1 MNNTDEDSRW
11 MALALE
17 LARQGQ
23 GHVEPNPMVGCVIVR
38 DGQVLGRGWHQRFG
52 EPHAE
57 INALADCTA
66 SLDKSTFYV
75 TLEPCCHQGKTPPC
89 VDAVIAARPAR
100 VVIAQQDP
108 FPKVQGGGIAKLLAA
123 GISVEV
129 GRLGDQ
135 ARKLNAPY
143 LKRQATGLPWIIA
156 KWAMTLDGKIA
167 TRTGSSRWIS
177 GAAARAQVHALRGR
191 VDGVMVGSQTAKLDD
206 PLLTARPS
214 GPRTAARIVVD
225 SAASL
230 SPQSQLA
237 RTARD
242 FPTMVAVGPN
252 ARPERLDQLVH
263 AGCEILLCDAPD
275 HAGRIMQL
283 LSQLGAR
290 GMTNILVEG
299 GSQLLATLLEQ
310 HQIDEVHSYIA
321 PKLVGGVAA
330 PTPIGGTGLSEMAE
344 AITLKDIETETVDDT
359 LLVQGLIDWGN
370 FPETEAT

>member
-1 MNNTDEDSRW
+1 MNDSEEDSRW

-17 LARQGQ
+17 LASQGQ
-23 GHVEPNPMVGCVIVR
+23 GYVEPNPMVGCVIVR
-38 DGQVLGRGWHQRFG
+38 AGQVLGRGWHQRFG

-57 INALADCTA
+57 INAIADCTA
-66 SLDKSTFYV
+66 SIENSTFYV

-100 VVIAQQDP
+100 VVVAQQDP

-135 ARKLNAPY
+135 AQKLNAPY
-143 LKRQATGLPWIIA
+143 LKRQATGLPWVIA

-177 GAAARAQVHALRGR
+177 GPAARQKVHELRGR
-191 VDGVMVGSQTAKLDD
+191 VDGVMVGSQTAKLDN
-206 PLLTARPS
+206 PMLTARPS

-225 SAASL
+225 SEASL
-230 SPQSQLA
+230 SPQSHLA
-237 RTARD
+237 RTAKD
-242 FPTMVAVGPN
+242 ALVIVAVGST
-252 ARPERLDQLVH
+252 ARPERLDQLAH
-263 AGCEILLCDAPD
+263 AGCEILLCDARD
-275 HAGRIMQL
+275 HAGRLMQL
-283 LSQLGAR
+283 LAQLGQR
-290 GMTNILVEG
+290 GMTNLLAEG

-310 HQIDEVHSYIA
+310 RQIDEVHSYIA

-330 PTPIGGTGLSEMAE
+330 PTPIGGVGLSEMAD
-344 AITLKDIETETVDDT
+344 AITLKEVETETLDDT
-359 LLVQGLIDWGN
+359 LLVRGLIDWRN
-370 FPETEAT
+370 

>member
-1 MNNTDEDSRW
+1 MNDSEEDSRW

-38 DGQVLGRGWHQRFG
+38 DSQVLGRGWHQRFG

-57 INALADCTA
+57 VNAIADCTA
-66 SLDKSTFYV
+66 SMANSTFYV
-75 TLEPCCHQGKTPPC
+75 TLEPCCHCGKTPPC

-108 FPKVQGGGIAKLLAA
+108 FPKVQGGGIARLLAA

-129 GRLGDQ
+129 GRLEDQ

-177 GAAARAQVHALRGR
+177 GPAARERVHSLRGR

-206 PLLTARPS
+206 PMLTARPS

-225 SAASL
+225 SEASL
-230 SPQSQLA
+230 SPQSKLA
-237 RTARD
+237 RTAKD
-242 FPTMVAVGPN
+242 VLVIVAVGSR
-252 ARPERLDQLVH
+252 ARSERLDQLAH
-263 AGCEILLCDAPD
+263 AGCEILFCDAPD

-283 LSQLGAR
+283 LAQLGTR

-299 GSQLLATLLEQ
+299 GSQLIATLLEQ
-310 HQIDEVHSYIA
+310 KQIDEVHSYIA
-321 PKLVGGVAA
+321 PKLIGGIAA
-330 PTPIGGTGLSEMAE
+330 PTPIGGVGLSEMTD
-344 AITLKDIETETVDDT
+344 AIALQDVETETLDDT
-359 LLVQGLIDWGN
+359 LLIRGRIDWKN
-370 FPETEAT
+370 